1 MMLSPAVRISKSVV
15 KSVVFN
21 RQVVKQP
28 RLQEKMCSWG
38 ILEVPY
44 VFKIKLIVRRNAV
57 LCTIKL

>member
-1 MMLSPAVRISKSVV
+1 MMLSPAVRISE
-15 KSVVFN
+15 SVVFN

-44 VFKIKLIVRRNAV
+44 VFKI
-57 LCTIKL
+57 

>member
-1 MMLSPAVRISKSVV
+1 MMLSPAVRISEL
-15 KSVVFN
+15 VVFN